1 MYGKTSLMIINFISC
16 NLFQDD
22 DGDTALIVA
31 CEEGHAETA
40 RVLME
45 KEANI
50 DYQDKVR
57 TCSECVH

>member
-1 MYGKTSLMIINFISC
+1 MARLVLMIINFISC

-22 DGDTALIVA
+22 DGNTALSVA
-31 CEEGHAETA
+31 CQKGHAETA
-40 RVLME
+40 RVLLE

-57 TCSECVH
+57 TFSECVH